1 MPISP
6 TGNRDLIRAINSTL
20 VLNTIRTLGPIS
32 RTEIAQRTGL
42 SAATITGISAEL
54 IEKDLI
60 FEKSTGDSSG
70 GRRPILLD
78 LNPRGGF
85 VIGLKLTE
93 DHITAALTD
102 LRAVVV
108 AKQTF
113 PLTGK
118 SVDEGVAALCGA
130 VTSLAAAQQV
140 PAGRLLGVGVG
151 LAGVVNAE
159 SGVLRHS
166 PIIGWNHVPLA
177 SRMQASLSVPVYVDN
192 DVNTFTLTEKWFGV
206 GQKVDNFLVVTIGR
220 GVGMGIVVNGQLYR
234 GGRGGAGELGH
245 TVASPDGP
253 LCGCGKH
260 GCLETFV
267 SDPAMLHE
275 ARLAFEQG
283 RLERLPATT
292 RELAEMAEQGSP
304 AAQSILT
311 AAGEILGRSLANLIN
326 IFNPTLVVISGEG
339 VGAGDFFFNAMRQQ
353 VQIHSMDGLAS
364 DAEIKIDVWEDD
376 AWARG
381 AAGLVL
387 HGIFESPIYRE
398 QAG

>member
-20 VLNTIRTLGPIS
+20 VLNTVRTLGPIS

-54 IEKDLI
+54 IEKDLL
-60 FEKSTGDSSG
+60 FEKATGDSSG

-118 SVDEGVAALCGA
+118 SVEEGVAALCGA

-159 SGVLRHS
+159 TGVLRHS
-166 PIIGWNHVPLA
+166 PIIGWNNVPLA
-177 SRMQASLSVPVYVDN
+177 SRMQQCLKVPVYVDN

-267 SDPAMLHE
+267 SDPAMLGT

-292 RELAEMAEQGSP
+292 RELAEMAEQGSQ
-304 AAQSILT
+304 AAQSILA

-353 VQIHSMDGLAS
+353 VQLHSMNGLAC